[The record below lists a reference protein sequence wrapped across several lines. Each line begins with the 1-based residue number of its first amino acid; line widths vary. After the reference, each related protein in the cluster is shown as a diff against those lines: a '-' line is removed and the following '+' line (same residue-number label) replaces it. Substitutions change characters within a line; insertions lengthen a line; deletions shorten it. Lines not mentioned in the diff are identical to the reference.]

1 MEMNIMTN
9 TKIKKFIKPASALAV
24 VLVVVTIIG
33 AASGSSNTRSPA
45 YNSGKMTGLTI
56 KYALQ
61 VLVNKL

>member
-1 MEMNIMTN
+1 MTN
-9 TKIKKFIKPASALAV
+9 TKIKKFIKLASALLV
-24 VLVVVTIIG
+24 VLVVVVTIISV
-33 AASGSSNTRSPA
+33 ASGSSNTHSPA

>member
-1 MEMNIMTN
+1 MTN
-9 TKIKKFIKPASALAV
+9 TKIKKFIKLASALLV
-24 VLVVVTIIG
+24 VLVVVTIISV
-33 AASGSSNTRSPA
+33 ATGSSNTHSPA